1 MKREL
6 TIFTG
11 SFAIIL
17 MSLYMIASGFAQGR
31 PINNKHKQFVK
42 PTVKISPKNCID
54 SIKTEFLGIDIAKF
68 YVEEHQ
74 VGRRESLNKIIGKFN
89 YSKKEIKTLTKQLDG
104 IEGFE
109 SIKTKQKYFTFSS
122 IKDSVS
128 TVDFIAF
135 ELDKKDYLI
144 IDCNNKTTISIY
156 ERPIDTIQQQLAFV
170 VNNKV
175 NKILKAKNINVALID
190 KINQAFNNKISVG
203 QLRTGDTLRVLFS
216 EYYINGSYYE
226 TGAIQSAE
234 VITKKKNYFVT
245 SYQPEGTKTQ
255 QYLDE
260 KGTYT
265 HMTFLKSPLKNG
277 RLTSRFNLSRFHP
290 VLMEVRA
297 HLGTDFAAPKGTP
310 ILATAD
316 GIVEVAGSS
325 SNNGNFVKIK
335 HDKVYETQYLHM
347 SKIEKGMKKGIRVKQ
362 GQVIGYVGSTGLAT
376 GPHVCYRFWKNGKQI
391 DPLKEKL
398 NVSKSIPKNQ
408 MSQFE
413 QVVQV
418 QKTKL
423 HNIIVG

>member
-190 KINQAFNNKISVG
+190 KINEAFNNKISVG

-234 VITKKKNYFVT
+234 VITKKKNY
-245 SYQPEGTKTQ
+245 
-255 QYLDE
+255 
-260 KGTYT
+260 
-265 HMTFLKSPLKNG
+265 
-277 RLTSRFNLSRFHP
+277 
-290 VLMEVRA
+290 
-297 HLGTDFAAPKGTP
+297 
-310 ILATAD
+310 
-316 GIVEVAGSS
+316 
-325 SNNGNFVKIK
+325 NN
-335 HDKVYETQYLHM
+335 Q
-347 SKIEKGMKKGIRVKQ
+347 
-362 GQVIGYVGSTGLAT
+362 
-376 GPHVCYRFWKNGKQI
+376 
-391 DPLKEKL
+391 
-398 NVSKSIPKNQ
+398 
-408 MSQFE
+408 
-413 QVVQV
+413 
-418 QKTKL
+418 
-423 HNIIVG
+423 